1 MIAPGF
7 QLPQVQPSYNNNGQ
21 SSNQYQLRNYNAGQ
35 LNNQYQLGNAQQI
48 PGMIDGGPLLS
59 AYGNNLI
66 NPSSSLGV
74 SGGFNQQQQQQQ
86 TLADT
91 FPYSVDMTNLQNYNQ
106 YYANAL
112 KRSDQTGSTLSPGGS
127 SQTSNVQNRAVTSL
141 TGYANNNN
149 YANSGNRANV
159 NSLHG
164 YSQSTTT
171 TAMPYTAGLSTT
183 TPTYNQLYNAAN
195 TYNYGTGIAGGVN
208 NYNYGGTGVGT
219 GAGATGTSTISSIN
233 PYIYKISK
241 RQSYNAPLDLLTSAS
256 KKNNRRSKK
265 SRKKQNTIEID
276 EVYT

>member
-1 MIAPGF
+1 M
-7 QLPQVQPSYNNNGQ
+7 PQVQPSYNNNVQ

-66 NPSSSLGV
+66 NPTSSFGA
-74 SGGFNQQQQQQQ
+74 SGGFNQQQQQQQQ

-106 YYANAL
+106 YYTNAL
-112 KRSDQTGSTLSPGGS
+112 KRSDQTASTLSPGGS
-127 SQTSNVQNRAVTSL
+127 SQASNVQNHAVTSL

-149 YANSGNRANV
+149 NYANSGNRASA
-159 NSLHG
+159 NSYNG
-164 YSQSTTT
+164 YGQSTTT

-183 TPTYNQLYNAAN
+183 TPMYNQLYNGAN

-241 RQSYNAPLDLLTSAS
+241 RQSYNAPMDLLTSAS
-256 KKNNRRSKK
+256 KKSNRRSKK
-265 SRKKQNTIEID
+265 SKKKQNTIEID
-276 EVYT
+276 EVYI